1 MLRINFYTA
10 CSLREQKNG
19 GIISAYIFKS
29 RFDFKMIQIKEKSGD
44 LDIRELEILERL
56 ESNGHLTQRDLS
68 KEVGIALGLVN
79 HLLKKMVTKGWI
91 KIKNIDAKKIR
102 YLITPEGAKEK
113 SSLLYKR
120 VESTIHFYLEAKMVI
135 KDKVIHL
142 KNEGIEG
149 VSIYGINHIS
159 EVLFIVLKELG
170 LELAYVVDDN
180 KEGEVWFGYTVVNMN
195 EFVKSNTNVL
205 IIASFDKEEIA
216 DFYKEHENVKVV
228 VLRE

>member
-1 MLRINFYTA
+1 LLRINFYTA

>member
-1 MLRINFYTA
+1 
-10 CSLREQKNG
+10 
-19 GIISAYIFKS
+19 
-29 RFDFKMIQIKEKSGD
+29 MIQIKEKSGN

-56 ESNGHLTQRDLS
+56 EGNGHLTQRDLS

-79 HLLKKMVTKGWI
+79 HLLKKMVKKGWI
-91 KIKNIDAKKIR
+91 KIRNIDSKKIR
-102 YLITPEGAKEK
+102 YLITPEGAREK

-120 VESTIHFYLEAKMVI
+120 VESTIHFYLEAKRVI

-142 KNEGIEG
+142 KNEGIED

-170 LELAYVVDDN
+170 LELVCVVDDN
-180 KEGEVWFGYTVVNMN
+180 KEGEEWFGYDVIGMDQ
-195 EFVKSNTNVL
+195 FVKSNTTAL
-205 IIASFDKEEIA
+205 ILASFDKEEI
-216 DFYKEHENVKVV
+216 DNFNKEHENVKVV

>member
-1 MLRINFYTA
+1 M
-10 CSLREQKNG
+10 REETGN
-19 GIISAYIFKS
+19 
-29 RFDFKMIQIKEKSGD
+29 
-44 LDIRELEILERL
+44 LDVRELEILERL
-56 ESNGHLTQRDLS
+56 ENNGHLTQRELS

-102 YLITPEGAKEK
+102 YLITPEGAREK

-120 VESTIHFYLEAKMVI
+120 VESTIHFYLEAKRVI
-135 KDKVIHL
+135 KDKIIHL
-142 KNEGIEG
+142 KNEGIED

-170 LELAYVVDDN
+170 LELVCVVDDN
-180 KEGEVWFGYTVVNMN
+180 KEGEEWFGYDVIGMDQ
-195 EFVKSNTNVL
+195 FVKSNTTAL
-205 IIASFDKEEIA
+205 ILASFDKEEI
-216 DFYKEHENVKVV
+216 DNFNKEHENVKVV

>member
-1 MLRINFYTA
+1 M
-10 CSLREQKNG
+10 
-19 GIISAYIFKS
+19 
-29 RFDFKMIQIKEKSGD
+29 KEKSGNP
-44 LDIRELEILERL
+44 DIRELEILERL
-56 ESNGHLTQRDLS
+56 ENNGHLTQRDLS

-102 YLITPEGAKEK
+102 YLITPEGAREK
-113 SSLLYKR
+113 SSLLYNR
-120 VESTIHFYLEAKMVI
+120 VESTIHFYLEAKRVI

-142 KNEGIEG
+142 KNEGIED

-170 LELAYVVDDN
+170 LELASVVEE
-180 KEGEVWFGYTVVNMN
+180 KKQGEKWFGYDVIGME
-195 EFVKSNTNVL
+195 EFVKNKDSVL
-205 IIASFDKEEIA
+205 VFASFDQSEIDRFCKEYEG
-216 DFYKEHENVKVV
+216 VKVV

>member
-1 MLRINFYTA
+1 
-10 CSLREQKNG
+10 
-19 GIISAYIFKS
+19 
-29 RFDFKMIQIKEKSGD
+29 MIQIKEKSGD

>member
-1 MLRINFYTA
+1 
-10 CSLREQKNG
+10 
-19 GIISAYIFKS
+19 
-29 RFDFKMIQIKEKSGD
+29 MIQIKEKSGD

-56 ESNGHLTQRDLS
+56 ENNGHLTQRDLS
-68 KEVGIALGLVN
+68 KDVGIALGLVN

-91 KIKNIDAKKIR
+91 KIKNIDSKKIR

-120 VESTIHFYLEAKMVI
+120 VESTIHFYLEAKRVI

-142 KNEGIEG
+142 KNEGIED

-170 LELAYVVDDN
+170 LELNSVVDE
-180 KEGEVWFGYTVVNMN
+180 KEEGKEWFGYKVIGIDQ
-195 EFVKSNTNVL
+195 FVKSNTSIL
-205 IIASFDKEEIA
+205 ILASFDKEEI
-216 DFYKEHENVKVV
+216 DCFCKEQEGVKVV

>member
-1 MLRINFYTA
+1 M
-10 CSLREQKNG
+10 
-19 GIISAYIFKS
+19 
-29 RFDFKMIQIKEKSGD
+29 MIQIKEKSGD

-56 ESNGHLTQRDLS
+56 ENNGHLTQRDLS

-79 HLLKKMVTKGWI
+79 HLLKKMVKKGWI

-102 YLITPEGAKEK
+102 YLITPEGAREK

-120 VESTIHFYLEAKMVI
+120 VESTIHFYIEAKRVI

-142 KNEGIEG
+142 KNEGIEN

-170 LELAYVVDDN
+170 LELSSVVEER
-180 KEGEVWFGYTVVNMN
+180 KEGQEWFGYTVVNMD
-195 EFVKSNTNVL
+195 EFVKSNTSVL
-205 IIASFDKEEIA
+205 ILASLDKEEI
-216 DFYKEHENVKVV
+216 DCFCKEQENIKVV
-228 VLRE
+228 VLRD

>member
-1 MLRINFYTA
+1 
-10 CSLREQKNG
+10 
-19 GIISAYIFKS
+19 
-29 RFDFKMIQIKEKSGD
+29 MIQIKEKLGD

-56 ESNGHLTQRDLS
+56 ENNGHLTQRDLS

-91 KIKNIDAKKIR
+91 KIKNIDSKKIR
-102 YLITPEGAKEK
+102 YLITPEGAREK

-120 VESTIHFYLEAKMVI
+120 AESTIHFYLEAKRVI

-142 KNEGIEG
+142 KNEGIED

-170 LELAYVVDDN
+170 LELTHVVDDS
-180 KEGEVWFGYTVVNMN
+180 KEGEVWFGYNVIGMDQ
-195 EFVKSNTNVL
+195 FVTSNTTVL
-205 IIASFDKEEIA
+205 ILAAFDKEEI
-216 DFYKEHENVKVV
+216 DGFCKEQENVKVV
-228 VLRE
+228 LLRE

>member
-1 MLRINFYTA
+1 
-10 CSLREQKNG
+10 
-19 GIISAYIFKS
+19 
-29 RFDFKMIQIKEKSGD
+29 MIQIKEKLGD

-56 ESNGHLTQRDLS
+56 ENNGHLTQRDLS

-91 KIKNIDAKKIR
+91 KIKNIDSKKIR
-102 YLITPEGAKEK
+102 YLITPEGAREK

-120 VESTIHFYLEAKMVI
+120 VESTIHFYLDAKRVI

-142 KNEGIEG
+142 KKEGIEN

-170 LELAYVVDDN
+170 LELTSVVEEK
-180 KEGEVWFGYTVVNMN
+180 KEGEEWFGYNVIGME
-195 EFVKSNTNVL
+195 EFVKNKDGVL
-205 IIASFDKEEIA
+205 IFASLNKEEI
-216 DFYKEHENVKVV
+216 DIFCKEQENVKVV
-228 VLRE
+228 VLRG